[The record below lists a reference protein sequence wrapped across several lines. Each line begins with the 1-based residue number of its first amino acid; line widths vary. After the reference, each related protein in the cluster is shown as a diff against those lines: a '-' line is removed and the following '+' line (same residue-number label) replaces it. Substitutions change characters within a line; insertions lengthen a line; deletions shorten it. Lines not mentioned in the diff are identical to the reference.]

1 MNVSAASS
9 GWTCP
14 AVSAFDLITGKWRAM
29 ILFWLLKEPLRF
41 NELQR
46 RLGAVTHRTL
56 SRTLKDM
63 EADGLVTRHD
73 HGEIPPRVDYALTPL
88 GQSLREPVMALG
100 QWAADNQ
107 VEIEAARGQFDAEIK
122 D

>member
-1 MNVSAASS
+1 MNASAPPS

-29 ILFWLLKEPLRF
+29 ILFWLLQEPLRF

-63 EADGLVTRHD
+63 EADGLVSRHD
-73 HGEIPPRVDYALTPL
+73 HGEIPPRVDYALTPR
-88 GQSLREPVMALG
+88 GRSLEPVLKALER
-100 QWAADNQ
+100 WAQAD
-107 VEIEAARGQFDAEIK
+107 AGPARPE
-122 D
+122 